1 MDVRPWCRLAPGG
14 TAEVVG
20 VARRSLGE
28 FEHLMMLAIFRL
40 GSEAYGVPIIAEVEE
55 QTGRTVSQAAAYLTL
70 RRLEEKG
77 WIRSSM
83 ADPTPERGGR
93 AKRYFEL
100 QATGLER
107 LRESRAALRQM
118 WDGIAAELDRS

>member
-1 MDVRPWCRLAPGG
+1 M
-14 TAEVVG
+14 
-20 VARRSLGE
+20 ARRALGE
-28 FEHLMMLAIFRL
+28 FEQLVMLAIFRL

-55 QTGRTVSQAAAYLTL
+55 RTGRSVSQAAAYMTL

-77 WIRSSM
+77 WVRSSV

-100 QATGLER
+100 QPAGLER
-107 LRESRAALRQM
+107 LRASRAALRQM
-118 WDGIAAELDRS
+118 WDGIAAELDPP

>member
-1 MDVRPWCRLAPGG
+1 M
-14 TAEVVG
+14 
-20 VARRSLGE
+20 ARRSLGE

-55 QTGRTVSQAAAYLTL
+55 QTGRSVSQAAAYMTL
-70 RRLEEKG
+70 RRLEDKG
-77 WIRSSM
+77 WIQSRMS
-83 ADPTPERGGR
+83 DPTPERGGR

-100 QATGLER
+100 RPAGLER

-118 WDGIAAELDRS
+118 WEGIAAELDRP

>member
-1 MDVRPWCRLAPGG
+1 M
-14 TAEVVG
+14 T
-20 VARRSLGE
+20 RRSLGE

-40 GSEAYGVPIIAEVEE
+40 GPDAYGVPIIGEVERH
-55 QTGRTVSQAAAYLTL
+55 TGRSVSQSAAYLTL

-77 WIRSSM
+77 WIRSRM
-83 ADPTPERGGR
+83 ADPTQERGGR

-100 QATGLER
+100 QPAGLER
-107 LRESRAALRQM
+107 LRESRAALQQM